1 MTVATIG
8 YRHLNSAKDL
18 ADEGGTEMEN
28 GKATIDRIDHGVLP
42 SNDLGR
48 AHRFYSTFMGGELD
62 HLTNLNLRG
71 LNREVPQ
78 ILFYTLA
85 NHKGW
90 GLALQDFPI
99 ASTPTRPLEGIVYGF
114 EFGADDLGGVVRLAE
129 ARKLKFHGPVEYA
142 APSPIKQSL
151 FVLDPDG
158 NTLELS
164 IRRDPIGDKPQGEI
178 VPLRRISHVRVEVT
192 NLEQGK
198 VWYRETFGL
207 SEGQEVPGE
216 QQITLS
222 VPNSGQLVILHKVD
236 QVAERS
242 TRAVKGPHVDFRIAP
257 NLYPAILEKFNRREY
272 YWGPDPTKIPWH
284 EQGGHTVYGYDPF
297 GNRIQIGHS
306 FASQTSH

>member
-1 MTVATIG
+1 
-8 YRHLNSAKDL
+8 
-18 ADEGGTEMEN
+18 MED
-28 GKATIDRIDHGVLP
+28 GKPTIDRIDHGVLP

-99 ASTPTRPLEGIVYGF
+99 ASTPTRPREGVVYGF
-114 EFGADDLGGVVRLAE
+114 EVAAEDLSGVVRMTE
-129 ARKLKFHGPVEYA
+129 TQKLKSHGPVEYA

-164 IRRDPIGDKPQGEI
+164 VRRDPIGEKPQGKI

-192 NLEQGK
+192 DLEQGK
-198 VWYRETFGL
+198 AWYRDTFGL
-207 SEGQEVPGE
+207 SEAQEVPGE
-216 QQITLS
+216 QQTTLS
-222 VPNSGQLVILHKVD
+222 VPNSGQLVILHEVD

-297 GNRIQIGHS
+297 GNRIQIGHR
-306 FASQTSH
+306 FGTQTSH

>member
-1 MTVATIG
+1 MKMST
-8 YRHLNSAKDL
+8 
-18 ADEGGTEMEN
+18 N
-28 GKATIDRIDHGVLP
+28 GKPTIDRIDHGVIP

-48 AHRFYSTFMGGELD
+48 AHRFYGTFMGGEID

-78 ILFYTLA
+78 IIFYTLA

-90 GLALQDFPI
+90 GVALQDFPI
-99 ASTPTRPLEGIVYGF
+99 SPSPGRPLEGVVYGF
-114 EFGADDLGGVVRLAE
+114 EVAAEGLSEIASTAEEKKVRVS
-129 ARKLKFHGPVEYA
+129 GSMEYP
-142 APSPIKQSL
+142 APCPIQQSL

-164 IRRDPIGDKPQGEI
+164 IRRDPVNDKPQGAI
-178 VPLRRISHVRVEVT
+178 VPLRRISHVRIEVT
-192 NLEQGK
+192 DLEQGK
-198 VWYRETFGL
+198 TWYRDTFGL
-207 SEGQEVPGE
+207 TEEAQVPGDE
-216 QQITLS
+216 QSTLT
-222 VPNSGQLVILHKVD
+222 VPNRGQLVILHKVD

-257 NLYPAILEKFNRREY
+257 ELYPPILEKFNRREF

-297 GNRIQIGHS
+297 GNRIQIGHR
-306 FASQTSH
+306 FGH